1 MLPGA
6 VSNLEGELASPSS
19 IQVKWAE
26 PEEGGPIDG
35 YKIIYW
41 KPNQDPEVIPVD
53 KDVSFIY

>member
-1 MLPGA
+1 M
-6 VSNLEGELASPSS
+6 EGELASPSS

-41 KPNQDPEVIPVD
+41 KPNQDPQVIPVD
-53 KDVSFIY
+53 KDVSLIF